1 MSRKYADPIH
11 VRIGDTP
18 HGGHSRDVPE
28 SNVNRPD
35 RYGNRLG
42 LVAQRAAALPTAG
55 SGQPGSGP
63 PTQFLW
69 RGRLYVVR
77 AILCHWLESASWWG
91 GSRRVL
97 EGSIPPHEQEVWRVE
112 AQPGRSS
119 QSGVY
124 DLCRD
129 SVTDQWVL
137 TRSLD

>member
-11 VRIGDTP
+11 VRSAGVS
-18 HGGHSRDVPE
+18 HGSKQDVRGCDVSGRDVRE
-28 SNVNRPD
+28 QDVFGR
-35 RYGNRLG
+35 G
-42 LVAQRAAALPTAG
+42 LVAVAQ
-55 SGQPGSGP
+55 SGVRQHGSGP
-63 PTQFLW
+63 PEQFLW

-77 AILCHWLESASWWG
+77 AVLSHWLESASWWG
-91 GSRRVL
+91 GSRRAL
-97 EGSIPPHEQEVWRVE
+97 EGAIPPHEQEVWRVE

-119 QSGVY
+119 QPGIY